1 MQNTQKSKVLI
12 YCCCSVAKSRP
23 ALQPHGLQHDRLPCP
38 SLSPRVCSNSCPSS
52 LWCQPII
59 SFSVTPF
66 SSCPQSFPASG
77 SFLMSRLFTSGGQ
90 TIGASVLASILP
102 VNTQGCFSLGLSSQ
116 KTGRTTCS
124 SCNCVFWDY
133 ILEARIKQEQQKER
147 NSVVFFN
154 IIYLIFNFVFFLSG
168 VTPFL
173 LGRTLLF
180 QTMP

>member
-1 MQNTQKSKVLI
+1 MDWFDFLAVQGTLKSL
-12 YCCCSVAKSRP
+12 
-23 ALQPHGLQHDRLPCP
+23 LQHHSSRASILGC
-38 SLSPRVCSNSCPSS
+38 SAFFMVQLS
-52 LWCQPII
+52 
-59 SFSVTPF
+59 F

-90 TIGASVLASILP
+90 TIGASVSASILP

-124 SCNCVFWDY
+124 SCDCVFWDY

-173 LGRTLLF
+173 HHPTRGTPF
-180 QTMP
+180 QMTCSLEEKLWPT